1 MASSVSQRQS
11 SDPVRSLENI
21 RPASVKAGLPSDQIG
36 QQTLGSVACDA
47 VTAYFGSVKAAA
59 LTMLVDPSLMQRE
72 LKACDLRR
80 VHALKDARLNAAI
93 SQAWM
98 DAFGTLLSPKE
109 YASRLID
116 RMQGELNELRQFISE
131 VA

>member
-1 MASSVSQRQS
+1 
-11 SDPVRSLENI
+11 
-21 RPASVKAGLPSDQIG
+21 VKAGLPSDHIG
-36 QQTLGSVACDA
+36 QQTLGSVACEA
-47 VTAYFGSVKAAA
+47 VVAYFGSVKAAA
-59 LTMLVDPSLMQRE
+59 LTMSVDPSLMQRE

-80 VHALKDARLNAAI
+80 VHALRDAKLNAAI

-98 DAFGTLLSPKE
+98 DAFGALLTPKQ

-116 RMQGELNELRQFISE
+116 RMQEELNEIRQFIEE